1 MNESK
6 KFEALIPL
14 WCEKVGQEY
23 DEEEWAANKIDKL
36 RIERIMDKSK
46 QRRGEAVE
54 ALLRIIDK
62 GEKAP
67 TIVRAVRLSR
77 AIDAV
82 ANRTGNFKGKV
93 IAEEIGKVFYSKA
106 AETVFKEFD
115 PSEIVKLRKEGKI

>member
-1 MNESK
+1 
-6 KFEALIPL
+6 
-14 WCEKVGQEY
+14 
-23 DEEEWAANKIDKL
+23 
-36 RIERIMDKSK
+36 
-46 QRRGEAVE
+46 GEAVE
-54 ALLRIIDK
+54 ALLRIVDK